1 MTPTQFSL
9 AEIFQD
15 FAKVAVNL
23 KKLAFDALAQA
34 RKYLALGDTLNYS
47 LFLDIYL
54 NYKQEFAVYLDTI
67 NAIWDIIT
75 PMPLSGGT
83 PLYASISDFQKE
95 WVTKARGVV
104 SDYTMYLPQKFL
116 ELITVVLPVGLL
128 VPIPFIGNV
137 DIIQFFSDAAYR
149 TDIKTNIYNNLSS
162 VSAAISAAISGM
174 YAGTFGGVSCPQMS
188 AQEIWCWVCQQISTG
203 GMKLLH
209 DAFTALIDNF
219 NGIWS
224 SLGLPALPALITL
237 DIESLI
243 LGVIDSVKSTYLSLI
258 TSAKGTYKQV
268 QDLFS
273 RGEASKE
280 QLTLARNQLLQVTSE
295 QWSAIVDG
303 LKNLSI
309 FGIPLGS
316 LLTINTDVATYNSET
331 IVSDLISQAKDFVNN
346 YVLNIFIEWMD
357 KVKSFFNAIG
367 LSSIVAFITFDFCD
381 FLSLIGL
388 TIP

>member
-1 MTPTQFSL
+1 MITCSMTPTQFSL

-67 NAIWDIIT
+67 NAIWDIIS
-75 PMPLSGGT
+75 PMPLSGST

-137 DIIQFFSDAAYR
+137 DIIQFFTDAPYR

-188 AQEIWCWVCQQISTG
+188 SQEIWCWVCQQISTG

-209 DAFTALIDNF
+209 DAFTALIGKF
-219 NGIWS
+219 NAIWS
-224 SLGLPALPALITL
+224 SLGLPALPALVTL

-243 LGVIDSVKSTYLSLI
+243 LGVVDSVKLTYLSLI
-258 TSAKGTYKQV
+258 NSAKYTYEQA
-268 QDLFS
+268 QELFS
-273 RGEASKE
+273 KGEASKE
-280 QLTLARNQLLQVTSE
+280 QLILARNQLLQVTSE
-295 QWSAIVDG
+295 QWSAIIDG
-303 LKNLSI
+303 LKI
-309 FGIPLGS
+309 S
-316 LLTINTDVATYNSET
+316 L
-331 IVSDLISQAKDFVNN
+331 
-346 YVLNIFIEWMD
+346 
-357 KVKSFFNAIG
+357 
-367 LSSIVAFITFDFCD
+367 
-381 FLSLIGL
+381 FLEYRWVVC
-388 TIP
+388 